1 MYDRNI
7 YLLEKNIKHLFFS
20 LLVANSYILCVIWS
34 DKPFEVYFID
44 LSFLKIVL
52 GKQLRDG
59 KCDLENC
66 RGSSV

>member
-52 GKQLRDG
+52 GKQIRDG

>member
-1 MYDRNI
+1 MYDKNK
-7 YLLEKNIKHLFFS
+7 YLVEKSIKHLYFS
-20 LLVANSYILCVIWS
+20 LLVANSYTLGVIWS
-34 DKPFEVYFID
+34 DKPFKVYFIS
-44 LSFLKIVL
+44 LSFLKIVS